1 MKSLTNKE
9 LEVLNLVSTGLTT
22 KQIAH
27 QLNVSHHTVESH
39 RKSLLKKC
47 SAKNTAE
54 LIYKNLQSMTGSENT
69 LKDSLHYVRLV

>member
-9 LEVLNLVSTGLTT
+9 LEVLSLVSTGLTT
-22 KQIAH
+22 KQIAQ

-69 LKDSLHYVRLV
+69 LKDSLYHSPLV